1 MILSKILSSR
11 DLTWDSLIGV
21 SAVLAVLINI
31 VGLRMGISVVV
42 PHLLYIP
49 VVIASYRYPKWGL
62 VIAGCIGGS
71 YLLIVILVAGNVF
84 ITIIEAFVRTIV
96 VVAIGGL
103 IAWLSFRLREREDLY
118 QGVFYH
124 SEAGSILLRETGNG
138 TVIEELNEKAAKVLR
153 RSASEMKGRPPGL
166 FWGRDAERDIFSRL
180 KNGETVHT
188 TEADFLLPDGNSETV
203 LLSAAP
209 LPMRRT
215 ILTFVEITRRVYAE
229 KALKVANDK
238 LSLLSRIANDH
249 LRRTVDRMAE
259 TVIEG
264 EATCT
269 DPEARVFFDRLQE
282 LSANLR
288 RQLSLTESYNNLGIS
303 PPSWLGVSKI
313 LDSSEI
319 LPDSL
324 SVSFRFWTERLEIYA
339 DPLFKDVLVQI
350 TANAVTHGVTTRNF
364 IVTYHETHEGL
375 DLILEDDGIGIPA
388 GRKQQIFEY
397 DSGGHSGIGL
407 FISREI
413 LGVTGMTISEDGRE
427 GKGARF
433 VIHVIRKGYRIEG
446 SDEESPAFP
455 LPDTSGVIFKGAR
468 YTSGTMVRE
477 LRSGEFLRAE
487 ALWTEYHPT
496 QGDPRTDRIFAGFVK
511 EEIVSLARCRKHPD
525 GFEVDAVF
533 TPTIHRG
540 HGYANAVMWGLVEAC
555 GHDPLYMHSVRNLA
569 GFYARFGFVPVNEKE
584 LPQSIRDRYAWA
596 KGDMDGADVCPM
608 KRSPGD

>member
-1 MILSKILSSR
+1 MILPKILSSR
-11 DLTWDSLIGV
+11 DLTWDSLIV
-21 SAVLAVLINI
+21 IFAVLAVLINL
-31 VGLRMGISVVV
+31 VGLRMGISVVI

-49 VVIASYRYPKWGL
+49 VVISAYRYPKWGL

-71 YLLIVILVAGNVF
+71 YLLIVILVAGNSF

-96 VVAIGGL
+96 IIAIGGL

-124 SEAGSILLRETGNG
+124 SEAGSILLRDTGNDRI
-138 TVIEELNEKAAKVLR
+138 IEEINEKAAKVLH
-153 RSASEMKGRPPGL
+153 RSTSEMKGKPPVL
-166 FWGRDAERDIFSRL
+166 FRDRDAEQDIFSRL
-180 KNGETVHT
+180 KNGETVFA
-188 TEADFLLPDGNSETV
+188 TEAEFLLPDGSSETV

-209 LPMRRT
+209 LPMGRT

-259 TVIEG
+259 TVVG
-264 EATCT
+264 AEAICT
-269 DPEARVFFDRLQE
+269 NPETRVFFERLQE

-288 RQLSLTESYNNLGIS
+288 RQLRLTESYNKLGIS
-303 PPSWLGVSKI
+303 PPSWLGASKI
-313 LDSSEI
+313 LNSSKIPPESRSI
-319 LPDSL
+319 
-324 SVSFRFWTERLEIYA
+324 SFRFWTERLEIYA

-350 TANAVTHGVTTRNF
+350 AANAVTHGVSTHNF
-364 IVTYHETHEGL
+364 IVTYHETPEGL
-375 DLILEDDGIGIPA
+375 DLILRDDGIGIPA
-388 GRKQQIFEY
+388 ARKQQIFEY
-397 DSGGHSGIGL
+397 DAGGHSGIGL

-413 LGVTGMTISEDGRE
+413 LGVTGMTISEDGKE
-427 GKGARF
+427 GKGAQF
-433 VIHVIRKGYRIEG
+433 VIHVPRKGYRIEG
-446 SDEESPAFP
+446 SDEEAPAFP
-455 LPDTSGVIFKGAR
+455 FPDTSGAISKGACHS
-468 YTSGTMVRE
+468 SGTIVRE

-496 QGDPRTDRIFAGFVK
+496 RGDPRIDRIFAGFVK

-533 TPTIHRG
+533 TPSIHRG

-555 GHDPLYMHSVRNLA
+555 GHDPLYMHSVRDLA
-569 GFYARFGFVPVNEKE
+569 WFYRRFGFVPVNEKE

-596 KGDMDGADVCPM
+596 KGEMEGADVCPM
-608 KRSPGD
+608 KRSSGD